1 MTEDEMAGWHHQF
14 SGHSESES
22 RSAMSDFLRP
32 HGLYSSWD
40 SPGQNNGVGSHS
52 LLWGNL
58 PNPGTEPRSPTLQA
72 DSLPA
77 EPSGKHINL
86 SKLWEMVKDREAWSA
101 EVHGAAKSKTRL
113 NNSKGCL
120 NLTLERLVH
129 TARRS
134 SL

>member
-1 MTEDEMAGWHHQF
+1 MTEDEMAGWHHQC
-14 SGHSESES
+14 SGHSGSES
-22 RSAMSDFLRP
+22 HSVMSDSLRP

-52 LLWGNL
+52 LLRGNL

-77 EPSGKHINL
+77 EPSGNHISL
-86 SKLWEMVKDREAWSA
+86 SNLWEMVKDREAWSA
-101 EVHGAAKSKTRL
+101 EVHGVAKSQTRL
-113 NNSKGCL
+113 NDSKCCL